1 MQAWIWFV
9 VVLFIALPIIVVGL
23 VLFLR
28 RKDEEIKDR
37 KETVSFPKE
46 EEQIVVAEGFCTK
59 FVNNTRVLLNIKTLD
74 GKQYD
79 LPPLKETCV
88 SLPDFEDVIVFLDQL
103 PMFVVDKKLL
113 SNPRVYL
120 GSSTTLDIMY
130 QDLNGFLP
138 VMDIPLIRIHNLSL
152 VPLVFGNLS
161 VPPNTTIEYKGT
173 EGNGLAFGTVLQDSA
188 GIFRSI
194 VLQKRVSDVYF
205 GIVSSKPPAL
215 FSTQRFPQ

>member
-1 MQAWIWFV
+1 MQAWLWFFAAF
-9 VVLFIALPIIVVGL
+9 LIAAVILSLGL
-23 VLFLR
+23 VWFLK
-28 RKDEEIKDR
+28 RKEEYTKDKKESIFLPSNEEEIVIAK
-37 KETVSFPKE
+37 
-46 EEQIVVAEGFCTK
+46 GFCTK

-74 GKQYD
+74 GRQHE

-88 SLPDFEDVIVFLDQL
+88 SLPDFEDVIIFLDQV
-103 PMFVVDKKLL
+103 PIFIVDKKLL
-113 SNPRVYL
+113 SNAKVYV

-161 VPPNTTIEYKGT
+161 VPPNSTVQYKGT
-173 EGNGLAFGTVLQDSA
+173 EGNGLAFGTVLQDSQ
-188 GIFRSI
+188 GIFRSV
-194 VLQKRVSDVYF
+194 VLQQRVSDVYF
-205 GIVSSKPPAL
+205 GVVSSKPPAL